1 MGSHSHVAV
10 IFWCWRVITTF
21 QWWPCG
27 HSFLTVPP
35 PPPQS
40 PQWEGRASIAV
51 YHHTSRYV
59 LLIHALSEVESHSL
73 TVLCVSYTS
82 PIAPIYFIC
91 LAPEDIGFCDL
102 WLQVWVRGE
111 SSEVTLP
118 FSYCQTQQC
127 SPLWSAAYSAE
138 SSFSAHRA
146 WGCWWWFSGL
156 FPQVVIC
163 RYNLGRLLPG

>member
-1 MGSHSHVAV
+1 M
-10 IFWCWRVITTF
+10 
-21 QWWPCG
+21 
-27 HSFLTVPP
+27 
-35 PPPQS
+35 
-40 PQWEGRASIAV
+40 

-82 PIAPIYFIC
+82 PIAPIFFIC

-127 SPLWSAAYSAE
+127 SPLSD
-138 SSFSAHRA
+138 
-146 WGCWWWFSGL
+146 
-156 FPQVVIC
+156 
-163 RYNLGRLLPG
+163 RLLTALNLLSQPTEHEAADGGCQGCFHKWSYADII